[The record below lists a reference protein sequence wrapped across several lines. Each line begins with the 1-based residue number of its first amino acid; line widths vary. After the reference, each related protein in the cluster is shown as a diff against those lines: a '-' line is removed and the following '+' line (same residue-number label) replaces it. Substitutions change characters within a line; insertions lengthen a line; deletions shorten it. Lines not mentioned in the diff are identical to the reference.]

1 MVITQT
7 TEYGLRAVVYLASA
21 GESATSSTISE
32 ATGAPLG
39 YLPKILGTL
48 CKAGILDS
56 QRGVGGGFV
65 LARDPRDLTVLEVVQ
80 ALEPRPHKIER
91 CPLSRPDHLNLCPL
105 HRLLARQI
113 TATEAAFRS
122 ATIQS
127 LIEPSDGSAC
137 EGVAR
142 RIPDTTLSNKIVKN
156 TK

>member
-56 QRGVGGGFV
+56 QRGVGGGFI
-65 LARDPRDLTVLEVVQ
+65 LARDPRELTVLEVVQ
-80 ALEPRPHKIER
+80 ALEPRPHKVDL
-91 CPLSRPDHLNLCPL
+91 CPLGRPDHLNLCPL
-105 HRLLARQI
+105 HRLLARQV
-113 TATEAAFRS
+113 TATEAAFGA

-127 LIEPSDGSAC
+127 LLEPPDGPAC

-142 RIPDTTLSNKIVKN
+142 RTPNIILSDK
-156 TK
+156 T